1 MASLREIKDHI
12 ASVRS
17 TLKITSA
24 MKLVASAKLRK
35 AQQAAE
41 GIRPYT
47 AALSQMLSA
56 VLSAWQG
63 VSLSLRPSAGADPSQ
78 PGGWAPPVTATGGY
92 GCERDSS
99 LPGGRASSIQGA
111 GVSGED
117 SPSATDQN
125 FAEGR
130 MQNGGFCIQ
139 TGDFGRSCM
148 QNGAFCIQERVAI
161 VAVASNSSLCGAFNI
176 NVVHRVQEL
185 VAECKAAG
193 AEVEVISVG
202 RKMAEAMRK
211 MGFAPEDHADLV
223 GRNSFEKSSAFAQE
237 LIDAFNSGRFS
248 RILLVY
254 NHFVSTASQK
264 VQVETYLPFA
274 SALTDGLYP
283 PQAGLTAPPSGA
295 GPLPLHPWADRASG
309 GYSPSAANA
318 AGTAGDSEYI
328 LEPSREEI
336 LATLLP
342 QVMRLRIHTVL
353 LDSIAA
359 EHAARM
365 LAMQAASDNA
375 EDLLSELTLEYN
387 KGRQQKIT
395 SEILDLVGGAQQ

>member
-1 MASLREIKDHI
+1 MASLREVKDHI

-41 GIRPYT
+41 GVRPYT
-47 AALSQMLSA
+47 EALAGMLAS
-56 VLSAWQG
+56 VLAEPTAKSKGQVCDPQG
-63 VSLSLRPSAGADPSQ
+63 
-78 PGGWAPPVTATGGY
+78 
-92 GCERDSS
+92 
-99 LPGGRASSIQGA
+99 ASSTCIAFPQA
-111 GVSGED
+111 PAPASTSTNASASGEGN
-117 SPSATDQN
+117 Q
-125 FAEGR
+125 
-130 MQNGGFCIQ
+130 
-139 TGDFGRSCM
+139 
-148 QNGAFCIQERVAI
+148 RVGI
-161 VAVASNSSLCGAFNI
+161 VAVASNSSLCGGFNV
-176 NVVHRVQEL
+176 NVIHKVQEM
-185 VAECKAAG
+185 VAEIRAG
-193 AEVEVISVG
+193 GGEVEVISVG

-211 MGFAPEDHADLV
+211 AGFPSPADYSELV

-264 VQVETYLPFA
+264 VQVETYLPFGGGQRMGYT
-274 SALTDGLYP
+274 LRTPYP
-283 PQAGLTAPPSGA
+283 PTDEVGGAQLRWEGPSGRLEEGIA
-295 GPLPLHPWADRASG
+295 H
-309 GYSPSAANA
+309 PSAP
-318 AGTAGDSEYI
+318 DSEYI

-342 QVMRLRIHTVL
+342 QVMRLRVHTVL

-359 EHAARM
+359 EHAART

-375 EDLLSELTLEYN
+375 EDLLGELTLEYN

-395 SEILDLVGGAQQ
+395 AEILDLVGGAQQ

>member
-47 AALSQMLSA
+47 AALSQMLTA
-56 VLSAWQG
+56 VLSAGQG
-63 VSLSLRPSAGADPSQ
+63 VSPSLRPSAGADPSQ
-78 PGGWAPPVTATGGY
+78 PDGWAPPVTATGGY

-99 LPGGRASSIQGA
+99 LARHARPDSADRHARPDRASCESA
-111 GVSGED
+111 GVYGGGE
-117 SPSATDQN
+117 S
-125 FAEGR
+125 
-130 MQNGGFCIQ
+130 
-139 TGDFGRSCM
+139 
-148 QNGAFCIQERVAI
+148 VAI

-176 NVVHRVQEL
+176 NVIHKVQE
-185 VAECKAAG
+185 VVEECRRAG
-193 AEVEVISVG
+193 ESVEVISVG

-211 MGFAPEDHADLV
+211 AGFAPEDNADLV
-223 GRNSFEKSSAFAQE
+223 GRNSFEKSSAFAQT
-237 LIDAFNSGRFS
+237 LIDGFNSGRYS
-248 RILLVY
+248 RVLLIY

-264 VQVETYLPFA
+264 VCVETYLPFH
-274 SALTDGLYP
+274 
-283 PQAGLTAPPSGA
+283 PSDRHA
-295 GPLPLHPWADRASG
+295 RPDRASVIL
-309 GYSPSAANA
+309 
-318 AGTAGDSEYI
+318 SESEESDYI

-342 QVMRLRIHTVL
+342 QVMRLRVHTVL

-359 EHAARM
+359 EHAART

-375 EDLLSELTLEYN
+375 EDLLGELTLEYN

-395 SEILDLVGGAQQ
+395 AEILDLVGGAQQ

>member
-47 AALSQMLSA
+47 AALSQMLAA
-56 VLSAWQG
+56 VLSAGQG
-63 VSLSLRPSAGADPSQ
+63 VSPSLRPSAVADPSQ
-78 PGGWAPPVTATGGY
+78 PDGWAPPVTATGGY

-99 LPGGRASSIQGA
+99 LADRHARPDSADRHARPDRASGA
-111 GVSGED
+111 GVYGGGE
-117 SPSATDQN
+117 S
-125 FAEGR
+125 
-130 MQNGGFCIQ
+130 
-139 TGDFGRSCM
+139 
-148 QNGAFCIQERVAI
+148 VAI

-176 NVVHRVQEL
+176 NVIHKVQE
-185 VAECKAAG
+185 VVEECRRAG
-193 AEVEVISVG
+193 ESVEVISVG

-211 MGFAPEDHADLV
+211 AGFAPEDNADLV
-223 GRNSFEKSSAFAQE
+223 GRNSFEKSSAFAQT
-237 LIDAFNSGRFS
+237 LIDGFNSGRYS
-248 RILLVY
+248 RVLLIY

-264 VQVETYLPFA
+264 VCVETYLPFH
-274 SALTDGLYP
+274 
-283 PQAGLTAPPSGA
+283 PSDRHA
-295 GPLPLHPWADRASG
+295 RPDRASVIL
-309 GYSPSAANA
+309 
-318 AGTAGDSEYI
+318 SESEESDYI

-342 QVMRLRIHTVL
+342 QVMRLRVHTVL

-359 EHAARM
+359 EHAART

-375 EDLLSELTLEYN
+375 EDLLGELTLEYN

-395 SEILDLVGGAQQ
+395 AEILDLVGGAQQ

>member
-47 AALSQMLSA
+47 AALSQMLA
-56 VLSAWQG
+56 QVM
-63 VSLSLRPSAGADPSQ
+63 AD
-78 PGGWAPPVTATGGY
+78 APVIP
-92 GCERDSS
+92 D
-99 LPGGRASSIQGA
+99 GRA
-111 GVSGED
+111 
-117 SPSATDQN
+117 
-125 FAEGR
+125 
-130 MQNGGFCIQ
+130 
-139 TGDFGRSCM
+139 
-148 QNGAFCIQERVAI
+148 QNGAIYAREADFGGPRAQNQAFYARETSGADVAGAGRVAI

-193 AEVEVISVG
+193 AGVEVISVG

-237 LIDAFNSGRFS
+237 LIDAYNSGRYT
-248 RILLVY
+248 RVLLVY
-254 NHFVSTASQK
+254 NHFVSTSSQK
-264 VQVETYLPFA
+264 VCVETYLPFGVGQRMDYT
-274 SALTDGLYP
+274 LRTPYP
-283 PQAGLTAPPSGA
+283 PTDEVGGAQLRWEGPSGRLEEGIVHPSAPP
-295 GPLPLHPWADRASG
+295 
-309 GYSPSAANA
+309 
-318 AGTAGDSEYI
+318 SEYI

-359 EHAARM
+359 EHAART

-375 EDLLSELTLEYN
+375 EDLLGELTLEYN

-395 SEILDLVGGAQQ
+395 AEILDLVGGTQQ

>member
-47 AALSQMLSA
+47 AALSQMLTQ
-56 VLSAWQG
+56 VLAY
-63 VSLSLRPSAGADPSQ
+63 PSATGK
-78 PGGWAPPVTATGGY
+78 GPVSHA
-92 GCERDSS
+92 RPD
-99 LPGGRASSIQGA
+99 RASGA
-111 GVSGED
+111 GVPGEGQ
-117 SPSATDQN
+117 S
-125 FAEGR
+125 
-130 MQNGGFCIQ
+130 
-139 TGDFGRSCM
+139 
-148 QNGAFCIQERVAI
+148 VAI

-176 NVVHRVQEL
+176 NVIHKVQE
-185 VAECKAAG
+185 VVEECRRAG
-193 AEVEVISVG
+193 ESVEVISVG

-211 MGFAPEDHADLV
+211 AGFAPEDNADLV
-223 GRNSFEKSSAFAQE
+223 GRNSFEKSSAFAQT
-237 LIDAFNSGRFS
+237 LIDAFNAGRYS
-248 RILLVY
+248 RVLLIY

-264 VQVETYLPFA
+264 VCVETYLPFA
-274 SALTDGLYP
+274 M
-283 PQAGLTAPPSGA
+283 
-295 GPLPLHPWADRASG
+295 SG
-309 GYSPSAANA
+309 GEELPTSGQEPE
-318 AGTAGDSEYI
+318 EYI

-342 QVMRLRIHTVL
+342 QVMRLRVHTVL

-359 EHAARM
+359 EHAART

-375 EDLLSELTLEYN
+375 EDLLGELTLEYN

-395 SEILDLVGGAQQ
+395 AEILDLVGGAQQ

>member
-47 AALSQMLSA
+47 AALSQMLAA
-56 VLSAWQG
+56 VMADAPVIPDGRAQSGAIYAREADFGGPRAQNQAFYARETSG
-63 VSLSLRPSAGADPSQ
+63 TDVAGA
-78 PGGWAPPVTATGGY
+78 G
-92 GCERDSS
+92 
-99 LPGGRASSIQGA
+99 
-111 GVSGED
+111 
-117 SPSATDQN
+117 
-125 FAEGR
+125 
-130 MQNGGFCIQ
+130 
-139 TGDFGRSCM
+139 
-148 QNGAFCIQERVAI
+148 RVAI

-193 AEVEVISVG
+193 AGVEVISVG

-237 LIDAFNSGRFS
+237 LIDAFNAGRYT

-318 AGTAGDSEYI
+318 TGTAVDSEYI
-328 LEPSREEI
+328 LEPSRDEI

>member
-47 AALSQMLSA
+47 AALSQMLAA
-56 VLSAWQG
+56 VLSAGQG
-63 VSLSLRPSAGADPSQ
+63 VSPSLRPSAVADPSQ
-78 PGGWAPPVTATGGY
+78 PDGWAPPVTATGGY

-99 LPGGRASSIQGA
+99 LADRHARPDSADRHARPDRASGA
-111 GVSGED
+111 GVYGGGE
-117 SPSATDQN
+117 S
-125 FAEGR
+125 
-130 MQNGGFCIQ
+130 
-139 TGDFGRSCM
+139 
-148 QNGAFCIQERVAI
+148 VAI

-176 NVVHRVQEL
+176 NVIHKVQE
-185 VAECKAAG
+185 VVEECRRAG
-193 AEVEVISVG
+193 ESVEVISVG

-211 MGFAPEDHADLV
+211 AGFAPEDNADLV
-223 GRNSFEKSSAFAQE
+223 GRNSFEKSSAFAQT
-237 LIDAFNSGRFS
+237 LIDGFNSGRYS
-248 RILLVY
+248 RVLLIY

-264 VQVETYLPFA
+264 VCVETYLPFH
-274 SALTDGLYP
+274 
-283 PQAGLTAPPSGA
+283 PSDRHA
-295 GPLPLHPWADRASG
+295 RPDRASVIL
-309 GYSPSAANA
+309 
-318 AGTAGDSEYI
+318 SESEESDYI

-336 LATLLP
+336 LETLLP
-342 QVMRLRIHTVL
+342 QVMRLRVHTVL

-359 EHAARM
+359 EHAART

-375 EDLLSELTLEYN
+375 EDLLGELTLEYN

-395 SEILDLVGGAQQ
+395 AEILDLVGGAQQ